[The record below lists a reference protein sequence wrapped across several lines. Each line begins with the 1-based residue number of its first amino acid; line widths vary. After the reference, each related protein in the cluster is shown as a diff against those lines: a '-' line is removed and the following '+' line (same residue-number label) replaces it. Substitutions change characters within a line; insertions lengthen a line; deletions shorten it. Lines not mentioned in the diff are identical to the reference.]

1 MAGDD
6 WVEDVGSTTC
16 AFGVR
21 GGDQSAPSLGDGH
34 FGHVRFKFFLKIDF
48 DGHLVGGDFCVFW
61 WMLLGVEASENDVH
75 SHWALKGLVVNIALA
90 IWRL

>member
-21 GGDQSAPSLGDGH
+21 GGEVRRGGCPKNPSLGDGH
-34 FGHVRFKFFLKIDF
+34 FGHLRFKFFLKIDF
-48 DGHLVGGDFCVFW
+48 DGHLVGGDFALFGGCCWEWKRVK
-61 WMLLGVEASENDVH
+61 NDVH
-75 SHWALKGLVVNIALA
+75 SH
-90 IWRL
+90 

>member
-21 GGDQSAPSLGDGH
+21 GGEVRRGDAQSAPRWGMGTLDILGSN
-34 FGHVRFKFFLKIDF
+34 F
-48 DGHLVGGDFCVFW
+48 
-61 WMLLGVEASENDVH
+61 S
-75 SHWALKGLVVNIALA
+75 
-90 IWRL
+90 